1 MSTAAAEPELRNRK
15 TGETG
20 VTASKTAPVK
30 EPEKPKEQSM
40 AAKLMPKDMN
50 RMQRLIA
57 GAKGSAPSGLQ
68 PYIEKF
74 EPVLAA
80 LLWALTKIIP
90 VYLYCFDKLE
100 EFSAYVPAD
109 LLTSIIGLIV
119 CCFGG
124 MFPTV
129 IAAAE
134 AWNVAGGEYAQ
145 KSLRTMYTQFKAVRE
160 ANKKDDK
167 KDDDGDGIADVDQI
181 DGDVLVKRKMHLFMT
196 SIEPKTTQD
205 ALAGVYTGWIG
216 VIATLKLQFAKVIAL
231 GAAIGKMLKKPAEI
245 VFVPIMTRLMPEEY
259 HPWIEVIIDTVCK
272 SIAISFAWTIQ
283 RVISAF
289 HSAIRGG
296 LMFARGILRYANTKG
311 WIKLH
316 EDDSMLDEYAGWV
329 MAAFG
334 FYFQFKLRFTLPW
347 ILPIVLWPFS
357 VAEWYIVWT
366 ISE

>member
-109 LLTSIIGLIV
+109 LLTSIIGLVV
-119 CCFGG
+119 CFFGG

-134 AWNVAGGEYAQ
+134 AWNIAGGEYAQ
-145 KSLRTMYTQFKAVRE
+145 KSLRHIYQQFKVVRV
-160 ANKKDDK
+160 ANKADDK

-181 DGDVLVKRKMHLFMT
+181 EANVLVKRKMHLFMT

-205 ALAGVYTGWIG
+205 ALA
-216 VIATLKLQFAKVIAL
+216 
-231 GAAIGKMLKKPAEI
+231 
-245 VFVPIMTRLMPEEY
+245 
-259 HPWIEVIIDTVCK
+259 
-272 SIAISFAWTIQ
+272 
-283 RVISAF
+283 
-289 HSAIRGG
+289 
-296 LMFARGILRYANTKG
+296 
-311 WIKLH
+311 
-316 EDDSMLDEYAGWV
+316 
-329 MAAFG
+329 
-334 FYFQFKLRFTLPW
+334 
-347 ILPIVLWPFS
+347 
-357 VAEWYIVWT
+357 
-366 ISE
+366 